1 MPTIP
6 LHPRTL
12 LVVGQFEIHFNQF
25 YPPNAGLLTMQ
36 FLAIKPFMSEV
47 ELKTAYKGQEV
58 QGGDMDVTD
67 LAQVIMPTPSMMD
80 WLLPLLA
87 LIGIVLIGLLM
98 SLFLFIRIGDSLS
111 SPLDRATGQ
120 FFPQVHALGRY
131 FRTRFKR
138 Y

>member
-1 MPTIP
+1 M
-6 LHPRTL
+6 
-12 LVVGQFEIHFNQF
+12 
-25 YPPNAGLLTMQ
+25 
-36 FLAIKPFMSEV
+36 
-47 ELKTAYKGQEV
+47 
-58 QGGDMDVTD
+58 
-67 LAQVIMPTPSMMD
+67 QVITSTTSNMD

-87 LIGIVLIGLLM
+87 VIGIALTGLM
-98 SLFLFIRIGDSLS
+98 MGLFLLIKIGDSLS

>member
-1 MPTIP
+1 M
-6 LHPRTL
+6 
-12 LVVGQFEIHFNQF
+12 
-25 YPPNAGLLTMQ
+25 
-36 FLAIKPFMSEV
+36 
-47 ELKTAYKGQEV
+47 
-58 QGGDMDVTD
+58 
-67 LAQVIMPTPSMMD
+67 QVIMPTPSMMD